1 MLPIPND
8 SSVLRGSYL
17 TIQVQRRFPG
27 EPFRQAKADTPAF
40 RAVRE
45 AMGPVKIE

>member
-1 MLPIPND
+1 MWFSHD
-8 SSVLRGSYL
+8 SAIQRGSYL

-40 RAVRE
+40 RAARE
-45 AMGPVKIE
+45 AMGPVKIQ